1 MPLRILVL
9 LGALLPLYAQTASLS
24 GLVHDPMGALVSN
37 AQVAL
42 SSGSS
47 PSKTITTGSDGS
59 YRVDGLANGPV
70 TLTVDAEGF
79 RRFVKTVQ
87 ISGNTQQDVSL
98 ELAVLSESVL
108 VTSSGGTAIALEE
121 AGISATVFTDED
133 FKLRQPSR
141 VAELLREVPGLNI
154 VQTGSNGGITNIFL
168 RGGDSNAA
176 VVMLDG
182 VPITDP
188 GGGMNLAGVSS
199 SALERMEVVRG
210 PQSSLYGAEAASGVI
225 QMFTKRGDP
234 ERMRPRVEVAYERG
248 SFSTD
253 HWNANLNGGF
263 LSKGD
268 YSLTTDQFRATGQ
281 YPNNVFR
288 NITGTGSLG
297 YRLSNNTSVRGIF
310 REFDS
315 YTGTPGVTAFTA
327 YNLDAHQR
335 DRDSIVGLKL
345 EDTRN
350 DWFSQ
355 RVNFGYHRL
364 SSNFQDF
371 KSESY
376 PLTALVQNGA
386 NGAVFFVRLVP
397 QGTTIADPGTRIATQ
412 TISTFPSTS
421 LSITDRTQAGYQ
433 ATMSHQGG
441 TFVAGYDFERQSG
454 VITNNN
460 VDRRNNGLSLFE
472 QYAWRQRIFFS
483 AGARIEHSSIFAYR
497 FAPRGAVTFKLPTDT
512 FLRFSLGRGIKQ
524 PSLLE
529 SFASASSFV
538 GNPDLRPAKTD
549 SFEAGLQRQW
559 FSNRVQ
565 TEITYFRN
573 QYSDLIQFVSGPAPL
588 FIGTWQNVT
597 KSRSRGLEITGS
609 ARVTSVFKINTGYT
623 RLNSRI
629 LGSPTA
635 SDVGLTLVRRPQN
648 SGTASLEFTKRK
660 LSGVIGARFVGNSRN
675 TFASFGVNRIS
686 AYNVAYLTVNYQ
698 ASKKVQFFVRIN
710 NLNNESYQEV
720 NGYGA
725 WSRNGMGGIRLNY

>member
-1 MPLRILVL
+1 M
-9 LGALLPLYAQTASLS
+9 LLPPCAQAARLS
-24 GLVHDPMGALVSN
+24 GVVRDPRGATIANAHLSVGATIVS
-37 AQVAL
+37 
-42 SSGSS
+42 
-47 PSKTITTGSDGS
+47 TGPDGR
-59 YRVDGLANGPV
+59 YIVDGLTDGAA
-70 TLTVDAEGF
+70 TLAVNAEGF
-79 RRFVKTVQ
+79 RRYTKTVQ
-87 ISGNTQQDVSL
+87 ISGSTQQDVTL
-98 ELAVLSESVL
+98 ELGVLSESVL
-108 VTSSGGTAIALEE
+108 VTASGGTEIALED
-121 AGISATVFTDED
+121 AGISATIFTDQD
-133 FKLRQPSR
+133 FKLRQPSK

-154 VQTGSNGGITNIFL
+154 VQTGSNGAITTIFL

-188 GGGMNLAGVSS
+188 GGGMNLASVSS

-225 QMFTKRGDP
+225 QMFTKRGDT
-234 ERMRPRVEVAYERG
+234 ERLRPHAEVMYERG

-288 NITGTGSLG
+288 NTTGTGSIG
-297 YRLSNNTSVRGIF
+297 YRLSNNTNIRGIF

-315 YTGTPGVTAFTA
+315 YTGSPGVTAFTA
-327 YNLDAHQR
+327 YNLDAHSR
-335 DRDSIVGLKL
+335 DRDSVVGVKL

-355 RVNFGYHRL
+355 RFNFGYHRL

-371 KSESY
+371 QSESY
-376 PLTALVQNGA
+376 PLTALVRDGSDN
-386 NGAVFFVRLVP
+386 AVFFVRLVP
-397 QGTTIADPGTRIATQ
+397 QGTTTADPGTRIARQ
-412 TISTFPSTS
+412 TISTFPSAS
-421 LSITDRTQAGYQ
+421 LSTSDRTQGGYQ
-433 ATMSHQGG
+433 ATMLHRGG

-454 VITNNN
+454 LITGKT

-472 QYAWRQRIFFS
+472 QYAWRQRVFFS
-483 AGARIEHSSIFAYR
+483 AGARVEHSNIFGYR

-529 SFASASSFV
+529 SFAVDSFFV
-538 GNPDLRPAKTD
+538 GNPNLRPARTD

-559 FSNRVQ
+559 FANRVQ
-565 TEITYFRN
+565 TEVAYFRN

-588 FIGTWQNVT
+588 YLGTWQNVT
-597 KSRSRGLEITGS
+597 KSRSRGVEITGS
-609 ARVTSVFKINTGYT
+609 VRLTSMFKVSAGYT
-623 RLNSRI
+623 RLNARI
-629 LGSPTA
+629 LASPTA
-635 SDVGLTLVRRPQN
+635 SDVGLTLLRRPRN
-648 SGTASLEFTKRK
+648 SGTSSLEFNHRR

-675 TFASFGVNRIS
+675 SFAPFGVNRIS

-698 ASKKVQFFVRIN
+698 ATKNVQVFLRVN